1 MKITI
6 EKQAVKFLKS
16 LQYNQRQ
23 LILNGIAGLAVQP
36 PQGDIK
42 PLKGY
47 KAEDIASVSENT
59 ALYTGMIQM
68 MKSKYSSL
76 WILEV
81 VEIFISENRK
91 GCILCHRLHNRQ

>member
-47 KAEDIASVSENT
+47 KD
-59 ALYTGMIQM
+59 G
-68 MKSKYSSL
+68 
-76 WILEV
+76 
-81 VEIFISENRK
+81 R
-91 GCILCHRLHNRQ
+91 HRLRIGQYRIIYRYDTDDEVKNTHRYGYWKSWRYL